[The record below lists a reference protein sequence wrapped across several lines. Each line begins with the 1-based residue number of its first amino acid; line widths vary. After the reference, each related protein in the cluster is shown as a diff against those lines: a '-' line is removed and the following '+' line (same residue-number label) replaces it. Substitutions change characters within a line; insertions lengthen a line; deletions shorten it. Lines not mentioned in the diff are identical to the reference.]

1 MYGAA
6 VRGALYVFV
15 MVTMMIISANIVK
28 DCWEYF
34 SVSLPSSLTEK
45 RTEKFLTKLKR
56 PKP

>member
-6 VRGALYVFV
+6 VRGALYVLV

-28 DCWEYF
+28 RLLGIFF
-34 SVSLPSSLTEK
+34 SLAEK